1 MNAKILSLDIDY
13 FNYWDGVENEA
24 INKLKSF
31 LELLCYI
38 DCFGKKLNEI
48 KFIKHHHK
56 ILNYLDNYESID
68 LYNVDFHSDFTENF
82 GGKLCCGSWS
92 RFVMCQEKSNFFWI
106 HPFERSQERH
116 GYCTHTRVF
125 SDNNLHSWSNV
136 AKRGIKYNKV
146 FNYLSRYRFDDI
158 FVVESEDYCD
168 PDLASEL
175 RKFMRIKR
183 LEFSNKGQ
191 SPKLKEYIK
200 KQRAEY
206 SNE

>member
-1 MNAKILSLDIDY
+1 MNPKILSLDIDY
-13 FNYWDGVENEA
+13 FNFWEDCGGEPRDRVKYLSE
-24 INKLKSF
+24 F
-31 LELLCYI
+31 LCYI
-38 DCFGKKLNEI
+38 DCFGKKINEI

-56 ILNYLDNYESID
+56 ILNYFDNYESMD
-68 LYNVDFHSDFTENF
+68 LYNVDFHSDFAENF
-82 GGKLCCGSWS
+82 GGKLCCGTWN

-106 HPFERSQERH
+106 HPLSKKEEHH
-116 GYCTHTRVF
+116 GYCTREKVF
-125 SDNNLHSWSNV
+125 NNKNLHSWGSV
-136 AKRGIKYNKV
+136 RKREIKHNKV
-146 FNYLSRYRFDDI
+146 FNYLSKYRFDDI

-183 LEFSNKGQ
+183 LEFSNRGQ